1 MEFHKHLIFGPKES
15 IELTEIKD
23 KTTVVMATCQA
34 DIKILMWSIFSLLLR
49 GSYGSNINHF
59 SICINGPSKKD
70 ADQSIQ
76 NTKQDFFEKLI
87 LDHDISISIF
97 RIMGRTGHAHSIDSC
112 IPWIHTEYYT
122 LVHDDVILL
131 KDWREELDSSGYSA
145 DEKRSIIS
153 YPPLIICP
161 IKPSIY
167 KDELKLGIPHLNSSF
182 VNVKNS
188 VLEGLGVRWH
198 GYHVPFE
205 FSLNDDFINYYK
217 DISNNTLNKDQKFKY
232 QNTDVGSFVW
242 YNLLQND
249 YKFYTF
255 SKDLCVHLRESS
267 WSNQVN
273 MAIKINK
280 HINEID
286 QLEREIKNS
295 RYKEIYEEF
304 CVFSNIIL

>member
-1 MEFHKHLIFGPKES
+1 MQFHKHLIFDPKQS

-23 KTTVVMATCQA
+23 KTTVIMATSQS

-49 GSYGSNINHF
+49 GSSSHINHF

-70 ADQSIQ
+70 GDKSLQ
-76 NTKQDFFEKLI
+76 NIKQDFFEDLI
-87 LDHDISISIF
+87 SNHDVSMSLI

-112 IPWIHTEYYT
+112 VPWVHTEYYT

-131 KDWREELDSSGYSA
+131 KDWHNELQSSGYLS

-153 YPPLIICP
+153 HPPLIICP

-167 KDELKLGIPHLNSSF
+167 KDELKLGIPHLNSCF

-205 FSLNDDFINYYK
+205 FKLNDDFINYYK
-217 DISNNTLNKDQKFKY
+217 DISNNTLNKDQTFKF

-242 YNLLQND
+242 YNLLQNG
-249 YKFYTF
+249 YNFYTF
-255 SKDLCVHLRESS
+255 SKDLCIHLRESS
-267 WSNQVN
+267 WSNQIN
-273 MAIKINK
+273 MAVKINK
-280 HINEID
+280 YKNEIER
-286 QLEREIKNS
+286 LESEIRS
-295 RYKEIYEEF
+295 SQYKDLYEK
-304 CVFSNIIL
+304 FSSSSNMIL